1 MSQLL
6 DIYAGLTGTILPT
19 VATSAP
25 TGWLLCD
32 GSAVSRTDYSNL
44 FALVGTTFGAGN
56 GSTTFNVPDLRGRS
70 IIGVGTGSGL
80 SARTRGQTGGTE
92 THQLATGELPAHQH
106 FSFNTDSTSS
116 GAPSVTTSNYPVR
129 DNSTSSNATY
139 TMHGT
144 SNVASVGL
152 TSNTG
157 GSGAH
162 NNMQP
167 FMALSY
173 IIRAI

>member
-25 TGWLLCD
+25 AGWLLCD
-32 GSAVSRTDYSNL
+32 GSAVSRTTYANL
-44 FALVGTTFGAGN
+44 FTLVGTTFGAGD

-70 IIGVGTGSGL
+70 IIGVGQGSGL
-80 SARTRGQTGGTE
+80 SARTRGQTGGAE
-92 THQLATGELPAHQH
+92 VHQLGVTEIPAHGH
-106 FSFNTDSTSS
+106 DIYAGTDNTS
-116 GAPSVTTSNYPVR
+116 GNTVAAA
-129 DNSTSSNATY
+129 NA
-139 TMHGT
+139 GARGFAG
-144 SNVASVGL
+144 SNVATGL
-152 TSNTG
+152 TTITNFATGGQQAIRNTG
-157 GSGAH
+157 GSGSH

-173 IIRAI
+173 IIRA

>member
-25 TGWLLCD
+25 SGWLLCD
-32 GSAVSRTDYSNL
+32 GTAVSRTEYSNL
-44 FALVGTTFGAGN
+44 YNLVGTTFGAGN
-56 GSTTFNVPDLRGRS
+56 GTTTFNLPDLSGRS

-80 SARTRGQTGGTE
+80 TARNRGDTGGAENHTLTE
-92 THQLATGELPAHQH
+92 AQIPLHGHPYRASYTVTGSPDASTQTNGGFPTKTASATTKVAFTGTPSNNQGEQI
-106 FSFNTDSTSS
+106 
-116 GAPSVTTSNYPVR
+116 G
-129 DNSTSSNATY
+129 
-139 TMHGT
+139 G
-144 SNVASVGL
+144 
-152 TSNTG
+152 TG
-157 GSGAH
+157 GGASH

-173 IIRAI
+173 IIRA

>member
-25 TGWLLCD
+25 AGWLLCD
-32 GSAVSRTDYSNL
+32 GSAVSRTTYANL
-44 FALVGTTFGAGN
+44 FTLVGTTFGAGN
-56 GSTTFNVPDLRGRS
+56 GSTTFNLPDLRGRA
-70 IIGVGTGSGL
+70 IIGVGQGSGL
-80 SARTRGQTGGTE
+80 TNRTRGQTGGAE
-92 THQLATGELPAHQH
+92 THQLGTTEIPAHQH
-106 FSFNTDSTSS
+106 YTFNTDSTGS
-116 GAPSVTTSNYPVR
+116 GSPNVTAANTAVR

-139 TMHGT
+139 TIHGT
-144 SNVASVGL
+144 ANAATVGL
-152 TSNTG
+152 SSNTG
-157 GSGAH
+157 GGTAH

>member
-25 TGWLLCD
+25 AGWLLCD
-32 GSAVSRTDYSNL
+32 GSAVSRTDYVNL
-44 FALVGTTFGAGN
+44 FNLVGTTFGAGN

-70 IIGVGTGSGL
+70 IIGVGQGSGL
-80 SARTRGQTGGTE
+80 SARTRGQTGGAE
-92 THQLATGELPAHQH
+92 THQLGTTEIPAHQH
-106 FSFNTDSTSS
+106 FIANTD
-116 GAPSVTTSNYPVR
+116 VTAVGSPNITAGQTLTR
-129 DNSTSSNATY
+129 DNSSSSNGSYVLQGTATAA
-139 TMHGT
+139 TL
-144 SNVASVGL
+144 GL
-152 TSNTG
+152 TSSV
-157 GSGAH
+157 GSGTAH

-173 IIRAI
+173 IIRI

>member
-1 MSQLL
+1 MSQIL

-25 TGWLLCD
+25 AGWLLCD
-32 GSAVSRTDYSNL
+32 GAAVSRTDYANL
-44 FALVGTTFGAGN
+44 FTLVGTTFGSGN

-70 IIGVGTGSGL
+70 VIGVGTGSGL
-80 SARTRGQTGGTE
+80 TARARGDVGGAETHTLSEAQMPLHGHAFRASYTTTGSSDASTQTTGGFPTK
-92 THQLATGELPAHQH
+92 
-106 FSFNTDSTSS
+106 
-116 GAPSVTTSNYPVR
+116 TTSAANQ
-129 DNSTSSNATY
+129 AAY
-139 TMHGT
+139 TGT
-144 SNVASVGL
+144 P
-152 TSNTG
+152 SNTAGQQIG
-157 GSGAH
+157 GTGGGAAH

>member
-25 TGWLLCD
+25 AGWLLCD
-32 GSAVSRTDYSNL
+32 GSAVSRTTYANL
-44 FALVGTTFGAGN
+44 FGLVGTTFGAGD
-56 GSTTFNVPDLRGRS
+56 GSTTFNLPDLRGRS

-80 SARTRGQTGGTE
+80 SARARGDIGGSE
-92 THQLATGELPAHQH
+92 TQALITANLPAHQH
-106 FSFNTDSTSS
+106 YAFNNDSTTF
-116 GAPSVTTSNYPVR
+116 GTPSINGSQTAVKA
-129 DNSTSSNATY
+129 NSVGGNGTYDMQGSATA
-139 TMHGT
+139 
-144 SNVASVGL
+144 ASVGL
-152 TSNTG
+152 TSST
-157 GSGAH
+157 GSGTAH

>member
-25 TGWLLCD
+25 AGWLLCD

-44 FALVGTTFGAGN
+44 FNLVGTTFGAGN
-56 GSTTFNVPDLRGRS
+56 GSTTFNLPDLRGRS
-70 IIGVGTGSGL
+70 IIGVGQGSGL
-80 SARTRGQTGGTE
+80 SARTRGQTGGAE
-92 THQLATGELPAHQH
+92 THQLATTELPAHQH
-106 FSFNTDSTSS
+106 FSFNTDSTGS
-116 GAPSVTTSNYPVR
+116 GSPSVTAANYPVK

-139 TMHGT
+139 TIHGT
-144 SNVASVGL
+144 ANVATVGKTSSVGSD
-152 TSNTG
+152 T
-157 GSGAH
+157 AH

-173 IIRAI
+173 IIRT

>member
-1 MSQLL
+1 MSQIL

-32 GSAVSRTDYSNL
+32 GSAVSRTTYANL
-44 FALVGTTFGAGN
+44 FTIVGTAFGTGD
-56 GSTTFNVPDLRGRS
+56 GSTTFNLPDLRGRS

-80 SARTRGQTGGTE
+80 TARTRGQTGGTE
-92 THQLATGELPAHQH
+92 THTLAEAEMPLHGH
-106 FSFNTDSTSS
+106 
-116 GAPSVTTSNYPVR
+116 PVR
-129 DNSTSSNATY
+129 ESVIVSGSSDATTATTGGFPLKTTGIVTQAAY
-139 TMHGT
+139 TGT
-144 SNVASVGL
+144 PSNTAGQQIGG
-152 TSNTG
+152 TG
-157 GSGAH
+157 GSTAH

>member
-1 MSQLL
+1 MSQIL

-25 TGWLLCD
+25 SGWLLCD
-32 GSAVSRTDYSNL
+32 GSAVSRTTYANL

-56 GSTTFNVPDLRGRS
+56 GTTTFNLPDLRGRS
-70 IIGVGTGSGL
+70 IIGVGQGSGL
-80 SARTRGQTGGTE
+80 TNRTRGQTGGAE

-106 FSFNTDSTSS
+106 FSFNTDATSS
-116 GAPSVTTSNYPVR
+116 GAPNVTASGYPTKY
-129 DNSTSSNATY
+129 NSASSNSSYDMNATA
-139 TMHGT
+139 T
-144 SNVASVGL
+144 VATVGL
-152 TSNTG
+152 TSSTG

-173 IIRAI
+173 IIRI

>member
-25 TGWLLCD
+25 SGWLLCD

-44 FALVGTTFGAGN
+44 FALVGTSFGAGN
-56 GSTTFNVPDLRGRS
+56 GSTTFNLPDLRGRS
-70 IIGVGTGSGL
+70 IIGVGQGSGL
-80 SARTRGQTGGTE
+80 SNRVRGQVGGAE
-92 THQLATGELPAHQH
+92 THQLATGEIPAHQH
-106 FSFNTDSTSS
+106 FVFNTD
-116 GAPSVTTSNYPVR
+116 ATSNGSPNVTASQYAVM
-129 DNSTSSNATY
+129 DNSTSSNGSYDINGNA
-139 TMHGT
+139 
-144 SNVASVGL
+144 NVATVGL
-152 TSNTG
+152 TSSTG
-157 GSGAH
+157 SNGSH

-173 IIRAI
+173 IIRA

>member
-19 VATSAP
+19 VSTTAP
-25 TGWLLCD
+25 NGWLLCD
-32 GSAVSRTDYSNL
+32 GSAVSRTTYANL
-44 FALVGTTFGAGN
+44 FALVGTAFGAGN
-56 GSTTFNVPDLRGRS
+56 GTTTFNLPDLRGRS

-92 THQLATGELPAHQH
+92 THQLATGEIPAHQH
-106 FSFNTDSTSS
+106 FTFNTDATTA
-116 GAPSVTTSNYPVR
+116 GTPNVTAAQYPTM
-129 DNSTSSNATY
+129 DNSSSSNGSYDINGSAT
-139 TMHGT
+139 
-144 SNVASVGL
+144 VASVGM
-152 TSNTG
+152 SSSTG
-157 GSGAH
+157 GNGAH

>member
-25 TGWLLCD
+25 TGWLFCD
-32 GSAVSRTDYSNL
+32 GSAVSRTTYANL
-44 FALVGTTFGAGN
+44 YDLVGTTFGSGN
-56 GSTTFNVPDLRGRS
+56 GSTTFNLPDLRGRS

-92 THQLATGELPAHQH
+92 THTLSESEMPLHGHAFRA
-106 FSFNTDSTSS
+106 SVASS
-116 GAPSVTTSNYPVR
+116 GSSDASTAVTGGFPTRTVSVTTQPAYTGTPS
-129 DNSTSSNATY
+129 STA
-139 TMHGT
+139 GQQI
-144 SNVASVGL
+144 GG
-152 TSNTG
+152 TG
-157 GSGAH
+157 GSASH

-173 IIRAI
+173 IIRV

>member
-25 TGWLLCD
+25 AGWLLCD

-56 GSTTFNVPDLRGRS
+56 GSTTFNLPDLRGRS
-70 IIGVGTGSGL
+70 IIGVGQGSGL
-80 SARTRGQTGGTE
+80 SSRTRGQTGGAE
-92 THQLATGELPAHQH
+92 VHQLGAGEIPAHQH
-106 FSFNTDSTSS
+106 FMFNTDSTSNGS
-116 GAPSVTTSNYPVR
+116 PTVSASQYVPRY
-129 DNSTSSNATY
+129 NSTSSNGSY
-139 TMHGT
+139 DMNGT
-144 SNVASVGL
+144 AAVASVGL
-152 TSNTG
+152 TSNVG
-157 GSGAH
+157 GSGSH

-173 IIRAI
+173 IIRAL

>member
-25 TGWLLCD
+25 AGWLLCD
-32 GSAVSRTDYSNL
+32 GSAVSRTTYANL
-44 FALVGTTFGAGN
+44 FTLVGTAFGTGD

-70 IIGVGTGSGL
+70 VIGVGTGSGL
-80 SARTRGQTGGTE
+80 TARARGDVGGAETHTLSEAQMPLHGHPYRASYTTTGSSDASTQTTGGFPTK
-92 THQLATGELPAHQH
+92 
-106 FSFNTDSTSS
+106 
-116 GAPSVTTSNYPVR
+116 TTSAANQV
-129 DNSTSSNATY
+129 AY
-139 TMHGT
+139 TGT
-144 SNVASVGL
+144 P
-152 TSNTG
+152 SNTQGQQIG
-157 GSGAH
+157 GTGGGGAH

-167 FMALSY
+167 FIALSY

>member
-25 TGWLLCD
+25 AGWLLCD
-32 GSAVSRTDYSNL
+32 GSAVSRTNYANL
-44 FALVGTTFGAGN
+44 FNIVGTAFGTGD
-56 GSTTFNVPDLRGRS
+56 GSTTFNLPDLRGRS

-80 SARTRGQTGGTE
+80 TARARGDTGGAE
-92 THQLATGELPAHQH
+92 THTLTEAQMPLHGH
-106 FSFNTDSTSS
+106 
-116 GAPSVTTSNYPVR
+116 PVR
-129 DNSTSSNATY
+129 NTFSSQSTFASLTTGGFPVSTASAVNSAAY
-139 TMHGT
+139 TGT
-144 SNVASVGL
+144 P
-152 TSNTG
+152 SNTAGQQIG
-157 GSGAH
+157 GTGGNGAH

>member
-25 TGWLLCD
+25 AGWLLCD
-32 GSAVSRTDYSNL
+32 GSAVSRSTYVNL
-44 FALVGTTFGAGN
+44 FNLVGTTFGAGD
-56 GSTTFNVPDLRGRS
+56 GSSTFNLPDLRGRA

-80 SARTRGQTGGTE
+80 SARTRGQTGGAE
-92 THQLATGELPAHQH
+92 VHQLSTAEIPAHQH
-106 FSFNTDSTSS
+106 FIANTDATSVGS
-116 GAPSVTTSNYPVR
+116 PNVTASQYVAM
-129 DNSTSSNATY
+129 DNSTGSNGTY
-139 TMHGT
+139 DLNGT
-144 SNVASVGL
+144 ANPASVGL
-152 TSNTG
+152 SSSTG
-157 GSGAH
+157 GGAAH

-173 IIRAI
+173 IIRS

>member
-25 TGWLLCD
+25 TGWLMCD
-32 GSAVSRTDYSNL
+32 GSAVSRTDYANL
-44 FALVGTTFGAGN
+44 FNLVGTTFGAGN

-70 IIGVGTGSGL
+70 IIGVGQGSGL
-80 SARTRGQTGGTE
+80 SARTRGETGGAE
-92 THQLATGELPAHQH
+92 TQALSVGNLPAHQH
-106 FSFNTDSTSS
+106 FSFNNDATSS
-116 GAPSVTTSNYPVR
+116 GSPNVTAANTPVK

-139 TMHGT
+139 TIHGT
-144 SNVASVGL
+144 ANAATVGLSSSVG
-152 TSNTG
+152 
-157 GSGAH
+157 SGTAH

-173 IIRAI
+173 IIRA

>member
-1 MSQLL
+1 MSQIL

-32 GSAVSRTDYSNL
+32 GSAVSRSTYANL
-44 FALVGTTFGAGN
+44 YTLVGNAFGAGD
-56 GSTTFNVPDLRGRS
+56 GSTTFNLPDLRGRS
-70 IIGVGTGSGL
+70 VIGVGTGSGL

-92 THQLATGELPAHQH
+92 THQLAAGEIPAHQH
-106 FSFNTDSTSS
+106 FMFNTDVTLSA
-116 GAPSVTTSNYPVR
+116 APNVTASQYVPME
-129 DNSTSSNATY
+129 NSTTNNSGYDIN
-139 TMHGT
+139 GN
-144 SNVASVGL
+144 SNVATVGL

-157 GSGAH
+157 GSGSH

>member
-25 TGWLLCD
+25 SGWLLCD
-32 GSAVSRTDYSNL
+32 GTAVSRSTYANL
-44 FALVGTTFGAGN
+44 FNLVGTTFGAGN
-56 GSTTFNVPDLRGRS
+56 GTTTFNLPDLRGRS

-80 SARTRGQTGGTE
+80 SARTRGETGGAETHTLTEAQMPLHGHTVRRSTTSQTGASTQSTGGYL
-92 THQLATGELPAHQH
+92 THT
-106 FSFNTDSTSS
+106 S
-116 GAPSVTTSNYPVR
+116 GAVNDAAFT
-129 DNSTSSNATY
+129 
-139 TMHGT
+139 GT
-144 SNVASVGL
+144 P
-152 TSNTG
+152 TNTG
-157 GSGAH
+157 GQQIGGAGGGASH

-173 IIRAI
+173 IIRA

>member
-25 TGWLLCD
+25 SGWLLCD

-44 FALVGTTFGAGN
+44 FNLVGTTFGSGN

-80 SARTRGQTGGTE
+80 SARARGDVGGAETHTLSEAQMPLHGHPYRASYTNTGSSDASTQTTGGFPTK
-92 THQLATGELPAHQH
+92 
-106 FSFNTDSTSS
+106 
-116 GAPSVTTSNYPVR
+116 TTSAANQAAF
-129 DNSTSSNATY
+129 T
-139 TMHGT
+139 GT
-144 SNVASVGL
+144 P
-152 TSNTG
+152 SNTQGQQIG
-157 GSGAH
+157 GAGGGAAH

>member
-32 GSAVSRTDYSNL
+32 GSAVSRTTYANL
-44 FALVGTTFGAGN
+44 YTLVGTTFGAGD
-56 GSTTFNVPDLRGRS
+56 GSTTFNVPDLRGRTV
-70 IIGVGTGSGL
+70 IGVGTGAGL
-80 SARTRGQTGGTE
+80 TARTRGQTGGAE
-92 THQLATGELPAHQH
+92 VHQLGVTEIPAHGH
-106 FSFNTDSTSS
+106 DIYAGTDNTS
-116 GAPSVTTSNYPVR
+116 GNSVAAANAGARGFAGSN
-129 DNSTSSNATY
+129 
-139 TMHGT
+139 
-144 SNVASVGL
+144 SVSGL
-152 TSNTG
+152 TTITNFP
-157 GSGAH
+157 GSGQQAVRNAGGNGSH

-173 IIRAI
+173 IIRS

>member
-32 GSAVSRTDYSNL
+32 GSAVSRTTYANL
-44 FALVGTTFGAGN
+44 FNMVGTTFGAGN
-56 GSTTFNVPDLRGRS
+56 GSTTFNLPDLRGRA
-70 IIGVGTGSGL
+70 IIGVGQGSGL
-80 SARTRGQTGGTE
+80 TNRTRGQTGGAE
-92 THQLATGELPAHQH
+92 THQLATTELPAHQH
-106 FSFNTDSTSS
+106 YAFNNDSTSF
-116 GAPSVTTSNYPVR
+116 GTPSINASQTAVKA
-129 DNSTSSNATY
+129 NSVGGNGTYDMQGSATA
-139 TMHGT
+139 
-144 SNVASVGL
+144 ASVGL

-157 GSGAH
+157 SNGSH

-173 IIRAI
+173 IIRI

>member
-25 TGWLLCD
+25 AGWLLCD
-32 GSAVSRTDYSNL
+32 GSAVSRSTYVNL
-44 FALVGTTFGAGN
+44 FNLVGTTFGAGD
-56 GSTTFNVPDLRGRS
+56 GSSTFNLPDLRGRA

-80 SARTRGQTGGTE
+80 SARTRGQTGGAE
-92 THQLATGELPAHQH
+92 VHQLSTAEIPAHQH
-106 FSFNTDSTSS
+106 FTHNNDN
-116 GAPSVTTSNYPVR
+116 TSNGSPNVTASQYVTKN
-129 DNSTSSNATY
+129 NSTSSNGSY
-139 TMHGT
+139 DSNGT
-144 SNVASVGL
+144 ANPAVVGL
-152 TSNTG
+152 TSSTG
-157 GSGAH
+157 SSGTH

-173 IIRAI
+173 IIRA

>member
-25 TGWLLCD
+25 SGWLLCD

-44 FALVGTTFGAGN
+44 FTIVGTTFGSGN
-56 GSTTFNVPDLRGRS
+56 GSTTFNLPDLRGRS

-80 SARTRGQTGGTE
+80 TARARGDTGGAE
-92 THQLATGELPAHQH
+92 THTLTEAQMPLHGHPFQ
-106 FSFNTDSTSS
+106 
-116 GAPSVTTSNYPVR
+116 
-129 DNSTSSNATY
+129 ATY
-139 TMHGT
+139 VTA
-144 SNVASVGL
+144 SSASVQ
-152 TSNTG
+152 TTG
-157 GSGAH
+157 GFLTNNGTATSRTAYTGAVSNSQGQQIGGTGGGSAH

-167 FMALSY
+167 FIALSY